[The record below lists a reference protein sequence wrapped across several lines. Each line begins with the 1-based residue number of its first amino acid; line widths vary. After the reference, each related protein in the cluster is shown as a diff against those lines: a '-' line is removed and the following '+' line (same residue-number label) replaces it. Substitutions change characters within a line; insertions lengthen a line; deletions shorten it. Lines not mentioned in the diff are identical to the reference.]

1 MSNTVFLLFF
11 CIWSGFC
18 TFPWM
23 GLDRITMRGTWLHA
37 YDLASFHRFGIG
49 FSITWDAAAFILRSH
64 YSAKASN
71 ASFLYYDYEFCFV
84 YNSSCDCSS
93 FEFELLIL

>member
-37 YDLASFHRFGIG
+37 YDLASFHRFGKWV
-49 FSITWDAAAFILRSH
+49 FYHLDAAAFILRSH

-71 ASFLYYDYEFCFV
+71 AFFCTMIT
-84 YNSSCDCSS
+84 SSALCTIILATVQV
-93 FEFELLIL
+93 FEFALFIL

>member
-11 CIWSGFC
+11 CVWSGFC
-18 TFPWM
+18 TLPWM

-71 ASFLYYDYEFCFV
+71 AFFCTIIT
-84 YNSSCDCSS
+84 SSALCTIVLATVQV
-93 FEFELLIL
+93 FEFELFIL